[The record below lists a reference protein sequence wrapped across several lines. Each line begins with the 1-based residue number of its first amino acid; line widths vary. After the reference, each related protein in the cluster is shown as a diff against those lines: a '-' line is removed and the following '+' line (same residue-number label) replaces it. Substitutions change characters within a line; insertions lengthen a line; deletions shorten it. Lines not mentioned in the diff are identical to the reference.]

1 MEQILIKLSSVYKAQ
16 LLSLLVFVSLLAEVI
31 IENFSFGI
39 SNLLVL
45 SSAILTLIL
54 SYYLSKTNR
63 TIEEVS
69 LVCANVAKGDFEPRI
84 SAIDQ
89 SGNVLK
95 MIYNVNRSIDI
106 ADAYV
111 REATATLEHAAEN
124 KYYRKIV
131 LTGLSG
137 SYKMSAKLLN
147 DAMDSI
153 RGNIIKSVEKLLD
166 NMKTVAASGF
176 MEAENLTK
184 SATETSYN
192 VNVVASAMEE
202 ISTSIG
208 GINNNIVNM
217 RNTTK
222 ESVFKTVEANQVLDS
237 LVKSEEKI
245 VEIVELICDITE
257 KINLLALNATI
268 EAARAG
274 EAGKGFA
281 VVANE
286 VKVLAEQTSEATI
299 DISESIENTRSQ
311 IEKTVTV
318 IKSLEKLI
326 DNINANSI
334 SVATTMEQQ
343 TAAVHEINTSIHSAA
358 NNVHEI
364 VQSAENVSRA
374 SLETEKAAQ
383 EMYESLSTL

>member
-1 MEQILIKLSSVYKAQ
+1 MKLSSVYKAQ
-16 LLSLLVFVSLLAEVI
+16 LLSSLVFVSLLAEVI
-31 IENFSFGI
+31 LELFTNTFSI
-39 SNLLVL
+39 SIANLLVVFA
-45 SSAILTLIL
+45 AILAIIS
-54 SYYLSKTNR
+54 SYYLS
-63 TIEEVS
+63 TINIIIKEVA

-84 SAIDQ
+84 SAISQ
-89 SGNVLK
+89 SGNVLQ

-137 SYKMSAKLLN
+137 SYKMSATLLN
-147 DAMDSI
+147 NAMDSI
-153 RGNIIKSVEKLLD
+153 RDNIIKSVEKLLE
-166 NMKTVAASGF
+166 NMKTVAKSGF
-176 MEAENLTK
+176 VEAENLTK
-184 SATETSYN
+184 SATNTSYN
-192 VNVVASAMEE
+192 VNIVASAMEE
-202 ISTSIG
+202 ISTSIA
-208 GINNNIVNM
+208 GINQNIANM

-222 ESVFKTVEANQVLDS
+222 ESVVKTVEANQVLEY
-237 LVKSEEKI
+237 LVKSEERI
-245 VEIVELICDITE
+245 VEIIALICDIAE

-286 VKVLAEQTSEATI
+286 VKVLAEQTSKATI

-318 IKSLEKLI
+318 IKSLERLI

-334 SVATTMEQQ
+334 SVAATMEQQ

-358 NNVHEI
+358 NNVNEI
-364 VQSAENVSRA
+364 VQSAKNVSRA

>member
-245 VEIVELICDITE
+245 VEIVELICDIAE